1 MGYIQRST
9 QDSGFVM
16 RETDSSIV
24 SQSEALEELS
34 RLLESDAL
42 RRAPSHQRLL
52 KYLVERASAHGGEP
66 VPESTIAIDV
76 FRRDPST
83 YDSQSDPIVRVNMGR
98 LRSRIENHYANLTH
112 PTTCQIQLPAG
123 TYRVVVCKGIQKPE
137 TGRSGIAVLTTKN
150 LSQDDDLTAMCAT
163 LSEHLVDAL
172 ALLGQMRVVSR
183 DSVVLLEQSEKS
195 LVEIGDTLKVM
206 FLLEPVVVAET
217 ISRFRLSLRLLRA
230 ENLDIVWTETA
241 TDAKSSRFQLMDRM
255 VDKVLSHFASDSQ
268 QIEMMSLGKLSEVDR
283 EKIETTRYLISH
295 LTIESI
301 DRAIGLA
308 RELTTSYPTLA
319 DAWVLRA
326 RALVR
331 RANYGDLPFIQL
343 IPEIRL
349 ACESALGVEGSN
361 SHALAIQA
369 LLLAVVDFD
378 VARAGAQF
386 EIVLSAAPNLPMVR
400 MHYALILAATG
411 RFEDALRELAIAK
424 SFDPMSMNL
433 LCNLAFT
440 HYYACDFQK
449 SRAAWHVALES
460 GGPALF
466 PLLGAGIAELM
477 SSNEADALRYYS
489 TALASFPHLAM
500 AHMGM
505 SYYYAHIG
513 ELEMSIEMES
523 VAVAI
528 GQKGGAGVHALSR
541 AIAAS
546 LRKDKQTALD
556 WLVQAKLQADIWLIA
571 TRVEPCFSWLKND
584 ADFKRTLKRIGVP

>member
-1 MGYIQRST
+1 
-9 QDSGFVM
+9 M
-16 RETDSSIV
+16 RETDSSTV
-24 SQSEALEELS
+24 SQSEVLEELS

-98 LRSRIENHYANLTH
+98 LRGRIENHYANLTQ

-123 TYRVVVCKGIQKPE
+123 TYRVVICKGIQKPE

-150 LSQDDDLTAMCAT
+150 LSQDDELTAMCAT
-163 LSEHLVDAL
+163 LSEHLIDAL

-183 DSVVLLEQSEKS
+183 DSVVLLEQMEKTS
-195 LVEIGDTLKVM
+195 IDIGNTLTVI
-206 FLLEPVVVAET
+206 FLLETVVVVET
-217 ISRFRLSLRLLRA
+217 SARIRLSLRLLNA
-230 ENLDIVWTETA
+230 ENLNIVWTETA
-241 TDAKSSRFQLMDRM
+241 TDTKLNRFQLMDRM

-295 LTIESI
+295 LTVESI

-308 RELTTSYPTLA
+308 RDLTNSYPTLA

-349 ACESALGVEGSN
+349 ACESALKVEGGN
-361 SHALAIQA
+361 SHALAMQA

-378 VARAGAQF
+378 VARAEVQF

-411 RFEDALRELAIAK
+411 RFDDALRELAIAK

-440 HYYACDFQK
+440 HYYARDYHK

-466 PLLGAGIAELM
+466 PLLGAGITELM
-477 SSNEADALRYYS
+477 SGNEGDALRHY
-489 TALASFPHLAM
+489 TVAIESFPHLSM

-505 SYYYAHIG
+505 SYFYACVG
-513 ELEMSIEMES
+513 ELKKSIEAES
-523 VAVAI
+523 NAVAM
-528 GQKGGAGVHALSR
+528 GHHHALSR
-541 AIAAS
+541 AAAAS
-546 LRKDKQTALD
+546 LRKDKKATLD
-556 WLVQAKLQADIWLIA
+556 YLLLSKSQADIWLIA